1 MRELLPVKSNCGKC
15 FNNVMGL
22 QKFVQNRSFSSSIQT
37 QQNNWGRI
45 RWKYTIRHRIAHT
58 FLSNCCTN
66 RIFMTVYVICTC
78 TTLLSISGFVLDE
91 KFYLNDVLCLQK
103 VKLIIMATLFFPLSN
118 NNSMVYAVIWEKNK
132 VT

>member
-1 MRELLPVKSNCGKC
+1 MSIRELLPVKSNCGKC

-22 QKFVQNRSFSSSIQT
+22 QKFVQDRSFSSSIQT
-37 QQNNWGRI
+37 QQNNRGRI

-91 KFYLNDVLCLQK
+91 KFYLNDVLCLQNVK
-103 VKLIIMATLFFPLSN
+103 V
-118 NNSMVYAVIWEKNK
+118 VIS
-132 VT
+132 VFISSSL

>member
-1 MRELLPVKSNCGKC
+1 
-15 FNNVMGL
+15 
-22 QKFVQNRSFSSSIQT
+22 
-37 QQNNWGRI
+37 
-45 RWKYTIRHRIAHT
+45 
-58 FLSNCCTN
+58 
-66 RIFMTVYVICTC
+66 MTVYVICTC